1 MVLVIAGVLLFSLAK
16 KSVGKTAHAAAP
28 EAAAP
33 EAAVGSGVDGGDGF
47 RYSHTRHL
55 LNAPAGLDTVP
66 YHSQATV
73 QLFPKS
79 HVCFGFRISDVRAY
93 EEMLRAQASTTLHIV
108 PRANDVKA
116 SAARM

>member
-55 LNAPAGLDTVP
+55 LNQYPRRLGHCSVP
-66 YHSQATV
+66 LSSNRPT
-73 QLFPKS
+73 FP
-79 HVCFGFRISDVRAY
+79 
-93 EEMLRAQASTTLHIV
+93 
-108 PRANDVKA
+108 
-116 SAARM
+116 